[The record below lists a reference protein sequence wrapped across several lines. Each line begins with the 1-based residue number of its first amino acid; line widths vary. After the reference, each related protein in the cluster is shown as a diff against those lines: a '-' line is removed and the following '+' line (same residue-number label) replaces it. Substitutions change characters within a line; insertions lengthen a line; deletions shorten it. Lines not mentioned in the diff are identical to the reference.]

1 MAGLVEELSPRA
13 FSDLWPEEHQD
24 RVQLLDI
31 REPQELAIVSL
42 TRARHIAMREIPSRL
57 DELDP
62 RQPVVVMCHTGQR
75 SRHVAAFLLANRFE
89 QVYNLTGGIDA
100 WSTEIDPGLPRY

>member
-1 MAGLVEELSPRA
+1 MAGVVEELSPRA
-13 FSDLWPEEHQD
+13 FCELWPQAQQD
-24 RVQLLDI
+24 RVQLLDV
-31 REPQELAIVSL
+31 REPQELAIASL
-42 TRARHIAMREIPSRL
+42 ARARHIVMRQIPSRL

-62 RQPVVVMCHTGQR
+62 TLPVVVMCHTGRR
-75 SRHVAAFLLANRFE
+75 SRQVAGFLLANGFE